1 MAIALYCDNTQSGE
15 KVKKQIALLCDTPV
29 CLFTNRM
36 EFITAVKS
44 RPDLV
49 MLIMQKGATST
60 ETAMS
65 AREHNPKGKL
75 IWFCDLDF
83 ALLSFRLKAAY
94 FGLLPVAD
102 DKLKTALSYCE
113 INIKDESSG
122 EGA

>member
-1 MAIALYCDNTQSGE
+1 MAIALYCDDTQNGE
-15 KVKKQIALLCDTPV
+15 KVKNQIALLCDTPV
-29 CLFTNRM
+29 HVFTNNR

-44 RPDLV
+44 RPDLI

-65 AREHNPKGKL
+65 AVEHNPTGKL

-94 FGLLPVAD
+94 FGLLPVTD
-102 DKLKTALSYCE
+102 DKLKAALSYCG
-113 INIKDESSG
+113 INIKNESSC